1 MKREAFDTR
10 SQPKESRVDYWEQ
23 STRRYFGPLGTTNLA
38 QHDFEARMLVYHA
51 GPLRLYT
58 IDASAHRIVRDHSDI
73 GDAGDSYKLLLQL
86 RGESEIEQRNAC
98 VTLKA
103 GDWSLY
109 DPRVPY
115 SITSRESLKHMVV
128 HIPRERL
135 HALTVPPLH
144 TCEPA
149 EPELRGL
156 YSVLSSFLAS
166 LSSQLDSLPDGCGS
180 TISEAAL
187 ALLAST
193 LQARRGGPAEPNPLP
208 EVLRLRVRQYIESHL
223 ADSDLTIE
231 RIARE
236 LRCSKR
242 YLHRVFEG
250 EETTVER
257 YIWQSRLDRC
267 RHALEHEDAAGR
279 SISATAYHWGFN
291 STAHFSRLFKAQFG
305 LTPTEF
311 VRVRSADAA
320 ATRPAR
326 SPLPS

>member
-1 MKREAFDTR
+1 MKRDAFDTTT
-10 SQPKESRVDYWEQ
+10 QPREARVDYWEQ
-23 STRRYFGPLGTTNLA
+23 STRQYFGPLGTTNLA
-38 QHDFEARMLVYHA
+38 PDDAFEATMLVYHA

-58 IDASAHRIVRDHSDI
+58 IDASAHRIVRDHSEM
-73 GDAGDSYKLLLQL
+73 GDAADNFKLLLQL
-86 RGESEIEQRNAC
+86 RGESEIEQRDAC
-98 VTLKA
+98 VTLKT

-115 SITSRESLKHMVV
+115 SITSGESLKHMVV

-135 HALTVPPLH
+135 RPLSVPPLH

-180 TISEAAL
+180 TISEATL

-193 LQARRGGPAEPNPLP
+193 LQARRGGQPEATPLP
-208 EVLRLRVRQYIESHL
+208 EVLRLRVRQYIDSNL
-223 ADSDLTIE
+223 ADADLTIE
-231 RIARE
+231 RIARD

-250 EETTVER
+250 EDATVER
-257 YIWQSRLDRC
+257 YIWRARLLRC
-267 RHALEHEDAAGR
+267 KQALERPESGGR
-279 SISATAYHWGFN
+279 SISGTAYHWGFN
-291 STAHFSRLFKAQFG
+291 SVAHFSRLFKAEFG
-305 LTPTEF
+305 VTPSAF
-311 VRVRSADAA
+311 VRSR
-320 ATRPAR
+320 RH
-326 SPLPS
+326 

>member
-1 MKREAFDTR
+1 MRFEAFDTV
-10 SQPKESRVDYWEQ
+10 SQAREARVDYWKQ
-23 STRRYFGPLGTTNLA
+23 SMRRYFGPLETTNLA
-38 QHDFEARMLVYHA
+38 PHDFEARMFVWYA

-58 IDASAHRIVRDHSDI
+58 IDASAHRVVRDLPETDNA
-73 GDAGDSYKLLLQL
+73 AGSYKLLLQL
-86 RGESEIEQRNAC
+86 RGESEIEQRDAC

-135 HALTVPPLH
+135 RSLSVPPLH
-144 TCEPA
+144 TCEPV

-166 LSSQLDSLPDGCGS
+166 LSSQLDSLPEGCGS
-180 TISEAAL
+180 TISEAAM

-193 LQARRGGPAEPNPLP
+193 LQARRGTPAEASPLP

-223 ADSDLTIE
+223 ADADLTIE

-250 EETTVER
+250 EDATVER
-257 YIWQSRLDRC
+257 YIWRSRLLRC
-267 RHALEHEDAAGR
+267 KQSLERNPSCGS

-291 STAHFSRLFKAQFG
+291 STAHFSRLFKAEFG
-305 LTPTEF
+305 VTPSQF
-311 VRVRSADAA
+311 VRSR
-320 ATRPAR
+320 RH
-326 SPLPS
+326 

>member
-1 MKREAFDTR
+1 MKREAFDTA
-10 SQPKESRVDYWEQ
+10 SQPRGAGVDYWKLT
-23 STRRYFGPLGTTNLA
+23 TRQFFGPLGTTNLA
-38 QHDFEARMLVYHA
+38 PHDFEGRMLVYHA

-58 IDASAHRIVRDHSDI
+58 IDASAHRVVRDHSEM
-73 GDAGDSYKLLLQL
+73 GDAADNYKLLLQL
-86 RGESEIEQRNAC
+86 RGESEIEQRDGC
-98 VTLKA
+98 VTLKT

-135 HALTVPPLH
+135 RPLSVPPLH

-193 LQARRGGPAEPNPLP
+193 LQAHRGGQPEATPLP
-208 EVLRLRVRQYIESHL
+208 EVLRLRVRQYIESNL
-223 ADSDLTIE
+223 ADTDLTIE
-231 RIARE
+231 RIARD

-250 EETTVER
+250 EDATVER
-257 YIWQSRLDRC
+257 YIWRARLLRC
-267 RHALEHEDAAGR
+267 KQALERPEPGGR
-279 SISATAYHWGFN
+279 SISGTAYHWGFN
-291 STAHFSRLFKAQFG
+291 SVAHFSRLFKAEFG
-305 LTPTEF
+305 VTPSEF
-311 VRVRSADAA
+311 VR
-320 ATRPAR
+320 AR
-326 SPLPS
+326 RH

>member
-10 SQPKESRVDYWEQ
+10 SQPEAARVGFWEQ

-38 QHDFEARMLVYHA
+38 PHEFEGRMLVYHA

-58 IDASAHRIVRDHSDI
+58 IEASAHRIVRDHAEM
-73 GDAGDSYKLLLQL
+73 GDAADSYKLLLQL
-86 RGESEIEQRNAC
+86 RGESEIEQRDAC
-98 VTLKA
+98 VTLRT

-115 SITSRESLKHMVV
+115 SITSREALQHMVV

-135 HALTVPPLH
+135 RWLPVPPLH
-144 TCEPA
+144 TCEA
-149 EPELRGL
+149 ADSDLSSL
-156 YSVLSSFLAS
+156 YSVLSNFLAS
-166 LSSQLDSLPDGCGS
+166 LSSQLETLPDGCAGPV
-180 TISEAAL
+180 SEAAL

-193 LQARRGGPAEPNPLP
+193 LQARHSGTSGAQPLP

-223 ADSDLTIE
+223 ADDDLTIE
-231 RIARE
+231 RIARD

-250 EETTVER
+250 EDTTVER
-257 YIWQSRLDRC
+257 FIWRSRLLRC
-267 RHALEHEDAAGR
+267 RQALERNGAAAG

-305 LTPTEF
+305 VTPSEF
-311 VRVRSADAA
+311 VR
-320 ATRPAR
+320 TRPH
-326 SPLPS
+326 

>member
-1 MKREAFDTR
+1 MVAEETKMKREAFDTA
-10 SQPKESRVDYWEQ
+10 SQPREARVDYWEQ

-38 QHDFEARMLVYHA
+38 PHDDFDARMLVYHA

-58 IDASAHRIVRDHSDI
+58 IDATAHRIVRDQAEM
-73 GDAGDSYKLLLQL
+73 GDAAGSYKLLLQL
-86 RGESEIEQRNAC
+86 RGESEIEQRDAC

-115 SITSRESLKHMVV
+115 SITSRESLEHMVV

-135 HALTVPPLH
+135 RSLSVPPLH

-193 LQARRGGPAEPNPLP
+193 LQARRGGPAESNPLP

-223 ADSDLTIE
+223 ADGDLTID

-250 EETTVER
+250 EEATVER
-257 YIWQSRLDRC
+257 YIWQTRLHRC
-267 RHALEHEDAAGR
+267 RQVLERDGAAGA

-291 STAHFSRLFKAQFG
+291 STAHFSRLFKAQYG
-305 LTPTEF
+305 VTPTEF
-311 VRVRSADAA
+311 VRGAHGH
-320 ATRPAR
+320 
-326 SPLPS
+326 